1 VAESIMVMPLLGTID
16 AQRAQ
21 DIVEAVLHEAQTSR
35 ARVVI
40 IDITGLRR
48 VDDIA
53 VSLLLRAPRALRLL
67 GSQTILTGMRP
78 DVARA
83 MVQMGADLSSLHTRA
98 NLKTGIAY
106 ATELVRTGGR
116 G

>member
-1 VAESIMVMPLLGTID
+1 MVMPLLGTID

-53 VSLLLRAPRALRLL
+53 VSLLLRPRALRLL

-83 MVQMGADLSSLHTRA
+83 MVQMGADLSSLHTA
-98 NLKTGIAY
+98 PT
-106 ATELVRTGGR
+106 
-116 G
+116 